1 MDLKEIKN
9 EIKHSFD
16 AESQLRLQ
24 RIALAEKIAE
34 SIGEFYGHITP
45 YKTEFGYFCG
55 CKQDPN
61 SNYWYA
67 ILSNNGEETRYD
79 ISGMSMN
86 DLTLCLKFLQ
96 AEYESRCLK
105 EYVVECTAT
114 YYGHIKVKATSE
126 MEAINNAEAL
136 LNAETLNISPNEV
149 EVGNVNFTFGNA
161 SGYNA
166 YRADENE

>member
-16 AESQLRLQ
+16 AESQLRLH

-34 SIGEFYGHITP
+34 SIGEFNGHITP

-55 CKQDPN
+55 CKQYPN
-61 SNYWYA
+61 SNHWYA
-67 ILSNNGEETRYD
+67 ILSSNGEERQYD
-79 ISGMSMN
+79 ISRMSMN

-96 AEYESRCLK
+96 TEYESQCLK
-105 EYVVECTAT
+105 EYVVECAVT
-114 YYGHIKVKATSE
+114 YNGLVKVKAKSE

-149 EVGNVNFTFGNA
+149 EVGNVNFTFADA

-166 YRADENE
+166 YLADENE

>member
-9 EIKHSFD
+9 EIKQSFD
-16 AESQLRLQ
+16 AESQLRLE
-24 RIALAEKIAE
+24 RIAE
-34 SIGEFYGHITP
+34 SIGEFNGHITP

-105 EYVVECTAT
+105 KYVVECTAT

-149 EVGNVNFTFGNA
+149 EVGNVNFTFGDA

-166 YRADENE
+166 YRAGENE

>member
-9 EIKHSFD
+9 EIKQSFD
-16 AESQLRLQ
+16 AESQLRLE
-24 RIALAEKIAE
+24 RIALVEKIAE
-34 SIGEFYGHITP
+34 SIGEFNGHITP

-105 EYVVECTAT
+105 EYVVECAVT
-114 YYGHIKVKATSE
+114 YYGHTKVKATSE

-136 LNAETLNISPNEV
+136 LNAETLKIFPNEV
-149 EVGNVNFTFGNA
+149 EVGNVNFTFGDA
-161 SGYNA
+161 SGCNA
-166 YRADENE
+166 YLADKNE

>member
-9 EIKHSFD
+9 KIKQSFD
-16 AESQLRLQ
+16 AESQLRLN

-34 SIGEFYGHITP
+34 SIGEFNGHITP

-55 CKQDPN
+55 CKQYPN
-61 SNYWYA
+61 SNHWYA
-67 ILSNNGEETRYD
+67 ILSSNGEERKYD

-96 AEYESRCLK
+96 TEYENQCLK
-105 EYVVECTAT
+105 EYVVECGVT
-114 YYGHIKVKATSE
+114 YYGFTKVKAKSE

-136 LNAETLNISPNEV
+136 LNAETLNIFPNEV
-149 EVGNVNFTFGNA
+149 EVGNVKFTFGDA

-166 YRADENE
+166 YLADENE

>member
-9 EIKHSFD
+9 EIKQSFD
-16 AESQLRLQ
+16 AETQLRLE
-24 RIALAEKIAE
+24 RIALVEKIAE
-34 SIGEFYGHITP
+34 SIGEFNGHITP

-149 EVGNVNFTFGNA
+149 EVGNVNFTFGDA

-166 YRADENE
+166 YRAGENE